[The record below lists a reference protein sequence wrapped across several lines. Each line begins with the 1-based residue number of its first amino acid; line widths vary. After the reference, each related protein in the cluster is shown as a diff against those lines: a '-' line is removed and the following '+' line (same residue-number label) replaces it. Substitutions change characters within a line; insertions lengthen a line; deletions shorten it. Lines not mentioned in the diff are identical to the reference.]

1 MHLRSKTPAECG
13 HSLLA
18 GELAAIEA
26 KPERVY
32 ATYLSSEDF
41 RIRLASGSTVSRD
54 GIQGGAALIMET
66 VPSASIRRW

>member
-1 MHLRSKTPAECG
+1 MHLRSTAPAECC
-13 HSLLA
+13 HLLLA

-32 ATYLSSEDF
+32 ATYLFSEDR
-41 RIRLASGSTVSRD
+41 RIRLASAATVSRD
-54 GIQGGAALIMET
+54 GIQGIAPLIMET